1 MPFRFL
7 VSLGKEEIGRLPKG
21 VDMSTHKQIT
31 ANKTNSLKSTGPNS
45 FQGKSIVSQ
54 NAIKHGILSSRTPID
69 EEEREEFGLFATQLY
84 TSLLPMGELEQVL
97 VDRIISNLWRLRRI
111 VHIEGL
117 MLKKSA
123 NESWETKTYQEIF
136 EGCSGNA
143 MGVLSRYERTLENGL
158 FRALHE
164 LRTLKGHIT
173 ISMG

>member
-1 MPFRFL
+1 
-7 VSLGKEEIGRLPKG
+7 
-21 VDMSTHKQIT
+21 MSSQKQII
-31 ANKTNSLKSTGPNS
+31 ANKTNSLNSTGPS
-45 FQGKSIVSQ
+45 SIQGKAVVSQ

-69 EEEREEFGLFATQLY
+69 EEESEEFGLFATQLY

-123 NESWETKTYQEIF
+123 NDSWEKTYQDIF

-164 LRTLKGHIT
+164 LRALKGHIT

>member
-1 MPFRFL
+1 
-7 VSLGKEEIGRLPKG
+7 
-21 VDMSTHKQIT
+21 MSSHKQII
-31 ANKTNSLKSTGPNS
+31 ANKTNSVKSTGPS
-45 FQGKSIVSQ
+45 SIQGKAVVSQ

-69 EEEREEFGLFATQLY
+69 KEEDEEFGLFAAQLY

-123 NESWETKTYQEIF
+123 SDSWETKTYQEIF
-136 EGCSGNA
+136 EGTSGNA
-143 MGVLSRYERTLENGL
+143 MGILSRYERTLENGL

-164 LRTLKGHIT
+164 LRALKGHIT
-173 ISMG
+173 INMG